1 MDHCLFIS
9 DLHLCD
15 SRPHITQ
22 AFIAFLENTAVK
34 AQALYILGDLFEY
47 WAGDDSILTG
57 DLQPQ
62 TSIWLPQFAKPLK
75 WQAKCEGLS
84 PQNIPAKAG
93 YSCVKAT
100 IHALNKL
107 ATSGVQVF
115 FMHGNRDFLID
126 VGFASATGIKIL
138 PDPSLIT
145 LYGKLV
151 LLSHG
156 DELCADDVAYQ
167 QFRSEVRSAT
177 WKNQFLSKPLSD
189 RVAYIE
195 QLRTQSEQAKS
206 SKSMQIMDVNSAAV
220 DRLLRDFKC
229 PPIFIHGHTHRP
241 NNHLHQID
249 GNACER
255 WVLGDW
261 YEQGSYLK
269 LDANGCESQN
279 LET

>member
-15 SRPHITQ
+15 SRPNISQ
-22 AFIAFLENTAVK
+22 AFHQFLEKTATQ

-47 WAGDDSILTG
+47 WAGDDAITVG
-57 DLQPQ
+57 THQ
-62 TSIWLPQFAKPLK
+62 
-75 WQAKCEGLS
+75 
-84 PQNIPAKAG
+84 
-93 YSCVKAT
+93 AT

-107 ATSGVQVF
+107 VASGVQVF

-126 VGFASATGIKIL
+126 AGFSSATGIKIL

-145 LYGKLV
+145 LYGKPV

-156 DELCADDVAYQ
+156 DELCTDDVAYQ
-167 QFRSEVRSAT
+167 QFRGEVRSDT
-177 WKNQFLSKPLSD
+177 WKNHFLSKPLSD

-206 SKSMQIMDVNSAAV
+206 TKSMQIMDVNFAAV
-220 DRLLRDFKC
+220 DSLLREYNY
-229 PPIFIHGHTHRP
+229 PPLFIHGHTHRP

-269 LDANGCESQN
+269 LDANGCQSQK

>member
-22 AFIAFLENTAVK
+22 AFIAFLENTAAK

-47 WAGDDSILTG
+47 WAGDDAILTRN
-57 DLQPQ
+57 LQPQ
-62 TSIWLPQFAKPLK
+62 
-75 WQAKCEGLS
+75 GLS

-100 IHALNKL
+100 IHALSKL

-145 LYGKLV
+145 LYGKRV

-156 DELCADDVAYQ
+156 DELCTDDVAYQ
-167 QFRSEVRSAT
+167 LFRSEVRSAT
-177 WKNQFLSKPLSD
+177 WKKQFLNKPLSD
-189 RVAYIE
+189 RVTYIE

-206 SKSMQIMDVNSAAV
+206 TKSMQIMDVNFSAV
-220 DRLLRDFKC
+220 DSLLREYNC
-229 PPIFIHGHTHRP
+229 PPLFIHGHTHRP

-269 LDANGCESQN
+269 LDANGCQPLMLES
-279 LET
+279 

>member
-22 AFIAFLENTAVK
+22 AFKSFLEKTAAK

-47 WAGDDSILTG
+47 WAGDDSIVIGTH
-57 DLQPQ
+57 QA
-62 TSIWLPQFAKPLK
+62 SI
-75 WQAKCEGLS
+75 QALHRLV
-84 PQNIPAKAG
+84 A
-93 YSCVKAT
+93 
-100 IHALNKL
+100 
-107 ATSGVQVF
+107 SGVPVF
-115 FMHGNRDFLID
+115 LMHGNRDFLLGE
-126 VGFASATGIKIL
+126 GFEKAAGITIL

-145 LYGKLV
+145 LYGKPV

-156 DELCADDVAYQ
+156 DALCTDDVAYQ
-167 QFRSEVRSAT
+167 QFRSEVRSAS

-206 SKSMQIMDVNSAAV
+206 SKSMQIMDVNLAAV
-220 DRLLRDFKC
+220 DSLLREYDC
-229 PPIFIHGHTHRP
+229 PPLFIHGHTHRP
-241 NNHLHQID
+241 NNHLHQVD
-249 GNACER
+249 GNTCER

-269 LDANGCESQN
+269 LDVNGCQSQK

>member
-22 AFIAFLENTAVK
+22 AFIAFLENTASK

-47 WAGDDSILTG
+47 WAGDDAIAVRTH
-57 DLQPQ
+57 Q
-62 TSIWLPQFAKPLK
+62 
-75 WQAKCEGLS
+75 
-84 PQNIPAKAG
+84 
-93 YSCVKAT
+93 AT

-126 VGFASATGIKIL
+126 VGFTSPTGVKFL

-156 DELCADDVAYQ
+156 DELCTDDVVYQ
-167 QFRSEVRSAT
+167 QFRSEVRSTT
-177 WKNQFLSKPLSD
+177 WKNQFLSKSLID
-189 RVAYIE
+189 RVAYIK
-195 QLRTQSEQAKS
+195 QLRTQSEQSKS
-206 SKSMQIMDVNSAAV
+206 SKSMQIMDVNAAAV
-220 DRLLRDFKC
+220 DSLLREYDY
-229 PPIFIHGHTHRP
+229 PPLFIHGHTHRP
-241 NNHLHQID
+241 NNHLLQLD

-269 LDANGCESQN
+269 LDANGCQSQK

>member
-22 AFIAFLENTAVK
+22 AFIAFLENTATK

-47 WAGDDSILTG
+47 WAGDDAIAAGTH
-57 DLQPQ
+57 Q
-62 TSIWLPQFAKPLK
+62 T
-75 WQAKCEGLS
+75 
-84 PQNIPAKAG
+84 
-93 YSCVKAT
+93 T
-100 IHALNKL
+100 THAFNKL

-126 VGFASATGIKIL
+126 VGFANATGIKIL

-145 LYGKLV
+145 LYGKPV

-156 DELCADDVAYQ
+156 DELCTDDVAYQ

-177 WKNQFLSKPLSD
+177 WKKQFLSKPLSD

-195 QLRTQSEQAKS
+195 RLRSKSEQAKS
-206 SKSMQIMDVNSAAV
+206 TKSMQIMDVNLAAV
-220 DRLLRDFKC
+220 DSLLRDFKC

-241 NNHLHQID
+241 NNHLHHID

-269 LDANGCESQN
+269 LDANGCQSQK